1 MLFVIQLLF
10 KFQLTTLRQRDDS
23 EQDTVTGHQKKRSRV
38 DVAEDQMD
46 VSTSHQN
53 KRQRVNEGKGSN
65 DGGEDKL
72 ARPHDNNLQV
82 CVQCMMC
89 CFSK

>member
-1 MLFVIQLLF
+1 VLFVIQLLF
-10 KFQLTTLRQRDDS
+10 TFQLTTLSQRDDS
-23 EQDTVTGHQKKRSRV
+23 EQATVTGHQKKRSRA
-38 DVAEDQMD
+38 DAAEDQMD
-46 VSTSHQN
+46 VLTSHQN
-53 KRQRVNEGKGSN
+53 KRQRVNEGQGSN

-82 CVQCMMC
+82 CVQYIMC